1 MQFLLYLA
9 IAASLIQTSTAQ
21 LPPIPPLNPIPSYSG
36 CPPDGPLLP
45 QPTNL
50 SQSKHINN
58 AAHTLTT
65 ALDSALKGDIRAGWP
80 IDNVSFSIGLVSPN
94 GGQGAKPIW
103 EYHHR
108 AALSSQGTETVTGD
122 SQYLIG
128 SVSKVFSDLLL
139 LKAGVDWRT
148 PVTHFFPELAAPES
162 AIPWSEITLETLGEH
177 LAGIPPNYVYE
188 FYYLQ
193 PFYESLG
200 LPHLDPSDYP
210 PCGVVGLNGTKACT
224 RQEILRGLLSTLPVN
239 PVNSRPTY
247 SQLSFLLFTFCL
259 EQATGK
265 NYSTLLHETILQ
277 PLNLANTGVSP
288 GNTQQAV
295 IPPGPS
301 SWGSDFGFNAPGG
314 GLFSTLNDL
323 NTLATSILAHTILP
337 TPAAVR
343 KWLKPTSVTSS
354 PSTLVGSPWE
364 ILRTTHLIPDH
375 PHTVDIYGKSGG
387 ALGYTAQFSLVDQ
400 YGVGAVILTAGPV
413 GALDVLYHAVLGTFL
428 PAIEAETRAQSAKYT
443 GKWTTPSQSPSPS
456 QPQPQP
462 QSNNNITLSL
472 SLDAGPGLHLTT
484 LTQSNTSIKDAL
496 SKIYKTQYTPLGFGL
511 LSPDMRLYPTGIETP
526 VSPAEAS
533 SLGHPSKRLVRQDW
547 RINLDIVPL
556 DGGAMSDLPG
566 QGGWNSDAYCAGWQM
581 GDWMR
586 YGGEALDRVVFVVD
600 VGGNGEVVGVEVPGL
615 RSGMLVSA

>member
-1 MQFLLYLA
+1 MHLLLHLA
-9 IAASLIQTSTAQ
+9 SALYFIQTSTAQ
-21 LPPIPPLNPIPSYSG
+21 LPPIPSLKPIPSYSG
-36 CPPDGPLLP
+36 CPRAGPLLP
-45 QPTNL
+45 KPTNL
-50 SQSKHINN
+50 SQSAHIKN

-65 ALDSALKGDIRAGWP
+65 ALDSALKGEIRAGWP
-80 IDNVSFSIGLVSPN
+80 VDNVSFSIGLVSPN

-108 AALSSQGTETVTGD
+108 AALNTQGTETVTGD

-139 LKAGVDWRT
+139 LKSGVDVRT

-193 PFYESLG
+193 PYYESMG

-210 PCGVVGLNGTKACT
+210 PCGVVGLN
-224 RQEILRGLLSTLPVN
+224 EILRGLLSTLPVN

-265 NYSTLLHETILQ
+265 NYSTLLQETILQ
-277 PLNLANTGVSP
+277 PLNLTNTGVSP
-288 GNTQQAV
+288 GDTQQAV

-323 NTLATSILAHTILP
+323 TTLATSILAHTILP

-343 KWLKPTSVTSS
+343 KWLKPTSMTSS

-364 ILRTTHLIPDH
+364 ILRTTHLIPNN
-375 PHTVDIYGKSGG
+375 PHTVDIFGKSGG

-400 YGVGAVILTAGPV
+400 YGVGVVVLTAGPV
-413 GALDVLYHAVLGTFL
+413 GALDLLYRAVLGTFL
-428 PAIEAETRAQSAKYT
+428 PAVEAETRDQSAKYT
-443 GKWTTPSQSPSPS
+443 GTWTSPSSSQSNP
-456 QPQPQP
+456 
-462 QSNNNITLSL
+462 NITLSL
-472 SLDAGPGLHLTT
+472 SHTTGPGLHLTT

-496 SKIYKTQYTPLGFGL
+496 TEIYKTQYTPLGFGL
-511 LSPDMRLYPTGIETP
+511 LSPDMRLYPSGIETP
-526 VSPAEAS
+526 ISPAEAS

-556 DGGAMSDLPG
+556 DGEAMSDLPG
-566 QGGWNSDAYCAGWQM
+566 QGGWNSDGDAYCAGWQM

-600 VGGNGEVVGVEVPGL
+600 VGGEVVGVEVPGL